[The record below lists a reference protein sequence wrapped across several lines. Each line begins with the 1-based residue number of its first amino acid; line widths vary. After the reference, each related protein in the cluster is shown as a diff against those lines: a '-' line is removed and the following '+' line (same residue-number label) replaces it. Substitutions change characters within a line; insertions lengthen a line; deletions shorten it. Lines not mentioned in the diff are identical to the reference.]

1 MANIPRPMRPNKV
14 NTLSISPFVAGW
26 SQVSLSLHP
35 IVNPSIEN
43 ARLFQVAPS
52 SKRTTTCNSDR
63 IHIPLAK
70 RINEA
75 KTCDRKCGSIS
86 NSHQR
91 KESFLFVVFLWYVQH
106 DNIFSF
112 RLSNTNQRI
121 RAVIQRV
128 FFGRNKQI
136 TRLKS
141 LSEGCFPGRT
151 IRVVFQ
157 STTETMT
164 EISSSFP
171 PR

>member
-14 NTLSISPFVAGW
+14 NTLSISPLVADC
-26 SQVSLSLHP
+26 SQVSSSSHP

-52 SKRTTTCNSDR
+52 SKRTATYNGDR
-63 IHIPLAK
+63 IYELVRSRLVE

-75 KTCDRKCGSIS
+75 KKCDRKCGSIS

-121 RAVIQRV
+121 RAVIQCV
-128 FFGRNKQI
+128 FFGLLRRGFRRNKQI

-141 LSEGCFPGRT
+141 LSMGCVSGT
-151 IRVVFQ
+151 HN
-157 STTETMT
+157 SCC
-164 EISSSFP
+164 ISIND
-171 PR
+171 

>member
-26 SQVSLSLHP
+26 SQVSSSSHP

-121 RAVIQRV
+121 RAVIQCV
-128 FFGRNKQI
+128 FFGLLRRGFRRNKQI

-141 LSEGCFPGRT
+141 LSMGCVSGT
-151 IRVVFQ
+151 HN
-157 STTETMT
+157 SCC
-164 EISSSFP
+164 ISIND
-171 PR
+171 